1 MSNPKVMKENGSD
14 KVFAIDIGTR
24 TVIGI
29 VAAGGEGRLEIL
41 AQEMVEHQGRAM
53 YDGQI
58 HDIPRVA
65 RAVAQVK
72 NTLEER
78 AGQRFTEAAIAAA
91 GRALKTRR
99 CEAAMEVNPLREI
112 TEDTVRALEFAAL
125 RHAREEIK
133 QQDRGAGDF
142 YCVGHG
148 VVGYKLDGLELT
160 SLIGHRGR
168 VISTEA
174 IATFL
179 PASVV
184 NSLFSVLRRVGLE
197 PSYITLEPIAALEIT
212 IPEEMRLLNLA
223 LVDVG
228 AGTSD
233 IAITRDGTVVGYG
246 MVPVAGD
253 EITEA
258 VAEACVVDFR
268 TAEDIKRSMNTS
280 ENLTF
285 KDVLQSAVTIPCGEV
300 LKAIGPAVD
309 HLALS
314 VSEAVLALNGGQA
327 PRSVI
332 CIGGGAQTPAF
343 LSKLAQSLGL
353 PGNRVGMRKRSQ
365 LPGIVTP
372 EEDALT
378 GPEGITVAG
387 IAQAALKRKGLNLI
401 GVQVNGRDYR
411 IFNPGD
417 LRVVNCLTLLDHD
430 PQALFGRNGKDLR
443 FYVNGQETVVYGE
456 LARPAAILVNG
467 GEAHLQT
474 PVEDG
479 CRIEVIPAANG
490 RDASARA
497 GDFFAGAIPLQVFL
511 NGREISLP
519 PVCLLNDAPVDSGTE
534 IKEGDRL
541 WIEARYT
548 VGQVLALSGLDP
560 GTVHV
565 SIGGVNVD
573 PEYVLKPGDAL
584 VLADKDHPVPSGA
597 EGQNDGAN
605 GHEAT
610 NGVRVTV
617 NGQEITMADVDNPL
631 FIDVLRYVDL
641 SLNEP
646 RGRIKVLLNDRP
658 ARYTEKIK
666 DGDVVVI
673 EWE

>member
-1 MSNPKVMKENGSD
+1 MSNNKPD
-14 KVFAIDIGTR
+14 KVLAIDIGTR
-24 TVIGI
+24 TVIGV
-29 VAAGGEGRLEIL
+29 VAAGGEGRLEII

-72 NTLEER
+72 HALEER
-78 AGQRFTEAAIAAA
+78 TGGRFAEAAIAAA

-112 TEDTVRALEFAAL
+112 TEDAVRALEFEAL

-133 QQDRGAGDF
+133 QQDQGAGDF

-148 VVGYKLDGLELT
+148 VIGYRLDGLELT

-168 VISTEA
+168 VIATEA

-197 PSYITLEPIAALEIT
+197 PSYITLEPIAALEVT
-212 IPEEMRLLNLA
+212 IPEEMRLLNLV

-233 IAITRDGTVVGYG
+233 IAITRDGTIVGYG

-258 VAEACVVDFR
+258 VAETCVVDFR
-268 TAEDIKRSMNTS
+268 TAEDIKRSMSAS
-280 ENLTF
+280 ESLTF
-285 KDVLQSAVTIPCGEV
+285 RDVLQSSVTIPCREV
-300 LKAIGPAVD
+300 LEAIGPAVD
-309 HLALS
+309 HLAS
-314 VSEAVLALNGGQA
+314 AVSEAVLALNGGQT
-327 PRSVI
+327 PKSVI
-332 CIGGGAQTPAF
+332 CIGGGAQTPTF
-343 LSKLAQSLGL
+343 LSKLAHSLGL
-353 PGNRVGMRKRSQ
+353 PENRVGMRKRSQ
-365 LPGIVTP
+365 LSGIIAP
-372 EEDALT
+372 EEDVLN

-417 LRVVNCLTLLDHD
+417 LRVVDCLALLDHD
-430 PQALFGRNGKDLR
+430 PRTLFGTDGKDLR

-456 LARPAAILVNG
+456 LARPAVILVNG
-467 GEAHLQT
+467 GEAHLQA

-479 CRIEVIPAANG
+479 CRIEVIPAVNG
-490 RDASARA
+490 RDAVAKA
-497 GDFFAGAIPLQVFL
+497 GDYFAGAIPLQVYVG
-511 NGREISLP
+511 GREISLP
-519 PVCLLNDAPVDSGTE
+519 PVCLLNDAPVDFETQ
-534 IKEGDRL
+534 IREGDRL
-541 WIEARYT
+541 RIEARYT

-560 GTVHV
+560 GNVDV
-565 SIGGVNVD
+565 SIGGVKVD
-573 PEYVLKPGDAL
+573 PDYILKPGDTL
-584 VLADKDHPVPSGA
+584 VPADKRQPAQAADDSR
-597 EGQNDGAN
+597 N
-605 GHEAT
+605 GGTGGPEAGINP
-610 NGVRVTV
+610 NGLRVTV
-617 NGQEITMADVDNPL
+617 NGQEIIMTGLDNPL
-631 FIDVLRYVDL
+631 FLDVLRYVDL
-641 SLNEP
+641 SLDQP
-646 RGRIKVLLNDRP
+646 QGRIKVLLNDRP

>member
-1 MSNPKVMKENGSD
+1 MKDSSD
-14 KVFAIDIGTR
+14 KILAIDIGTR
-24 TVIGI
+24 TVIGV
-29 VAAGGEGRLEIL
+29 VAAGVKGLEII

-65 RAVAQVK
+65 LAVAQVK
-72 NTLEER
+72 NALEEQ

-99 CEAAMEVNPLREI
+99 CKASMEVNPLREI
-112 TEDTVRALEFAAL
+112 TEDAVRALEFEAL
-125 RHAREEIK
+125 RRAREEIK

-148 VVGYKLDGLELT
+148 VIGYKLDGLELT

-168 VISTEA
+168 VITTEA

-233 IAITRDGTVVGYG
+233 IAVTRDGTVIGYG

-268 TAEDIKRSMNTS
+268 TAEEIKRSMSIS

-285 KDVLQSAVTIPCGEV
+285 NDVLQNTLTVPCSEV
-300 LKAIGPAVD
+300 LAAIGPAVD
-309 HLALS
+309 HLALA

-327 PRSVI
+327 PKSVI

-353 PGNRVGMRKRSQ
+353 AGNRVGMRKRSQ
-365 LPGIVTP
+365 LAGIVAP

-401 GVQVNGRDYR
+401 RVQVNGRNYR

-417 LRVVNCLTLLDHD
+417 LRVVDCLALLEHD
-430 PQALFGRNGKDLR
+430 PRTLFGTDGKDLR

-456 LARPAAILVNG
+456 LARPASIQANG

-490 RDASARA
+490 RDAVAKA
-497 GDFFAGAIPLQVFL
+497 GDYFAGAIPLQVCVG
-511 NGREISLP
+511 GREISLP
-519 PVCLLNDAPVDSGTE
+519 PVCLLNDAPVDPETR
-534 IKEGDRL
+534 IQEGDRL
-541 WIEARYT
+541 RIEARYT

-560 GTVHV
+560 GNVDV
-565 SIGGVNVD
+565 FIGGVKVD
-573 PEYVLKPGDAL
+573 PDYALKPGDTL
-584 VLADKDHPVPSGA
+584 VPADRDQTTKAP
-597 EGQNDGAN
+597 DGSRIGVTGGPDTGINN
-605 GHEAT
+605 GL
-610 NGVRVTV
+610 RVTV
-617 NGQEITMADVDNPL
+617 NGQEIIMAGMDNPL
-631 FIDVLRYVDL
+631 FLDVLRYVDL
-641 SLNEP
+641 SLDQP

-666 DGDVVVI
+666 DGDVIVI
-673 EWE
+673 DWE